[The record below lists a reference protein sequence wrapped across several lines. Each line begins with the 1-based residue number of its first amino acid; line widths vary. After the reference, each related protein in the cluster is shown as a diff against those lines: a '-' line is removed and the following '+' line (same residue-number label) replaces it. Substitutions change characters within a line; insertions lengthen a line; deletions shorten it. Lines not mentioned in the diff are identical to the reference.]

1 MFTLIKFIGQQ
12 LRRRA
17 GRDFLASLSRPRSV
31 SVSVKKSPNSFDDES
46 KFTAAT
52 TIAICSRLGG
62 LKNPAS
68 FNQQHDF
75 LRLKRTTNTYTSCD
89 SRICYSQYSAP
100 TYLFFFFFVFGD
112 CFASLIFFCSY
123 ENAVLTYHAHTS
135 WQHYHNSPV
144 VAFFDSRQHQA

>member
-31 SVSVKKSPNSFDDES
+31 SVSVEKSPNSFDDES

-62 LKNPAS
+62 LKNPS

-112 CFASLIFFCSY
+112 CFASLIFFAPTKMPFS
-123 ENAVLTYHAHTS
+123 LITHILRGSTTTIRPS
-135 WQHYHNSPV
+135 WH
-144 VAFFDSRQHQA
+144 FFDSRQHQA